1 MANLEIIKSFF
12 NISNEGLVINLIA
25 AVSIILVGLLVGYIV
40 SKLTKRIL
48 HELELN
54 KILKDEGVK
63 IPLEEIITSFVKYI
77 IYFIALIFALSELGL
92 ETIIFSIILGTVL
105 LIMIAF
111 IVLAFKDFIPNITAG
126 FFIHQQGFIKK
137 GDRIRVKEIEGIVMH
152 IDLTEIRIK
161 LDNGD
166 MVYLPNSLILK
177 NEITKIKKEKS
188 QTKNGKNAE
197 S

>member
-1 MANLEIIKSFF
+1 MANLESIKSFF

-25 AVSIILVGLLVGYIV
+25 AVSIILVGLLAGYIV

-105 LIMIAF
+105 LIMISF

-137 GDRIRVKEIEGIVMH
+137 GDRIRVKEVEGIVMH

-166 MVYLPNSLILK
+166 LVYLPNSLILK
-177 NEITKIKKEKS
+177 NEITKIKKDK